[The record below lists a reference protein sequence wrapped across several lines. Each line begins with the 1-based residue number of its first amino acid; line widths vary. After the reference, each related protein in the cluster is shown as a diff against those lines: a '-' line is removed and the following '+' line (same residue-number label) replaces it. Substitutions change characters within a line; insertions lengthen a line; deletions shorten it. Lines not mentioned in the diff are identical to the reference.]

1 MFHVFFVKCKT
12 CPGESYV
19 TVTGIINVS
28 YFHATLTKARHKIK
42 FSETKARQTIRSP
55 YLNPVNNKLTP
66 NLVANRFWH
75 KCNAISP
82 LILQG
87 RL

>member
-1 MFHVFFVKCKT
+1 MWQSVA
-12 CPGESYV
+12 
-19 TVTGIINVS
+19 GIINVS
-28 YFHATLTKARHKIK
+28 YFHATLTKARHKIE
-42 FSETKARQTIRSP
+42 FSETKARHTIRSP
-55 YLNPVNNKLTP
+55 YLNPVNNKWFSLTP